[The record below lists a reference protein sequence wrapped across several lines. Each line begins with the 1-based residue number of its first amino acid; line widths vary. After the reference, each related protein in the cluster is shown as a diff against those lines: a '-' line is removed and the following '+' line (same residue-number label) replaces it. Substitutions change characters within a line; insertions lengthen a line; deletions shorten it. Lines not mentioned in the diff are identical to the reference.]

1 MIRNNLAPHITR
13 AKTNR
18 FGTALAL
25 GLIVLGLGAS
35 VAAPRAFIIAKTPE
49 SSAEFNFRVTLIP
62 VPGTVK
68 GIEAQLRF
76 DPNDLSKVSGS
87 VSVDLT
93 KLETGI
99 GLRDQH
105 AKNALGVELQPKA
118 VFTINNLTGLK
129 VLAQGIKSKAT
140 VNGTFSLHGVKHSLQ
155 APVTLMYDGTQVA
168 VEAMLEI
175 ALSDYKISVVG
186 ADPKVDVTVKFS
198 LTPGSSN

>member
-1 MIRNNLAPHITR
+1 MIRNNSRPQITR

-25 GLIVLGLGAS
+25 GLIILGFGAS
-35 VAAPRAFIIAKTPE
+35 VAAPRAFMIAKTPE
-49 SSAEFNFRVTLIP
+49 ASAQFNFRVTLIP
-62 VPGTVK
+62 VPGTVNA
-68 GIEAQLRF
+68 IEAKLRF

-105 AKNALGVELQPKA
+105 AKDALGVELQPKA
-118 VFTINNLTGLK
+118 VFTINNITGLK
-129 VLAQGIKSKAT
+129 ILPQGIKSKAT
-140 VNGTFSLHGVKHSLQ
+140 AVGTFSLHGVKHSLQ
-155 APVTLMYDGTQVA
+155 APLTLIHDGTHIA

-186 ADPKVDVTVKFS
+186 ADPKVAVNVKFT
-198 LTPGSSN
+198 LTPSSGS

>member
-35 VAAPRAFIIAKTPE
+35 VAAPRAFMIAKTPE

-76 DPNDLSKVSGS
+76 DPS

-93 KLETGI
+93 KLEAGI

-140 VNGTFSLHGVKHSLQ
+140 AIGTFSLHGVKHSLQ